1 MIERRLRRLRK
12 RIKVDTQEIRSKTLD
27 NLEEIFNLAASLAKG
42 EFKTQNVDGSPV
54 KVTIKQRQMWAR
66 VAAYVAQIMN
76 SIALRFDERQIDIDL
91 DELERLVNEAKAK
104 GKDGEAEQGLTQT
117 KAAQDPQGQD

>member
-12 RIKVDTQEIRSKTLD
+12 RIKVNTQEIRAKTLD

-54 KVTIKQRQMWAR
+54 KVTLKQRQIWAR
-66 VAAYVAQIMN
+66 VAAYIAQIMN
-76 SIALRFDERQIDIDL
+76 TIAERFDERQIDVQL

-104 GKDGEAEQGLTQT
+104 GTNGEAEQGITEE
-117 KAAQDPQGQD
+117 KGAQDTQGQD